1 MIHVLLSVSNFDAP
15 WAYGSMENI
24 LSSDMK
30 VCILPLSYSEG
41 WITDGE
47 EWKESYG
54 KGTDG
59 YEELVRPFR
68 SFGIKDPQ
76 ISWVNYYEDDEASA
90 SRKIREA
97 DVLFF
102 TGGYPDWMLQRLYDL
117 GITEEVRNFD
127 GVMMGTSAGAMI
139 QLDTFHLTPEEDYE
153 YQYYEGLALLG
164 GFDIE
169 VHYEEDLRHI
179 EAIIRT
185 LEDTGNPVIVLP
197 NEGGAIIGDNM
208 FELLGEA
215 FVLETNDLDEL
226 YQAYD
231 TLRTYGFEC

>member
-1 MIHVLLSVSNFDAP
+1 MI
-15 WAYGSMENI
+15 
-24 LSSDMK
+24 
-30 VCILPLSYSEG
+30 
-41 WITDGE
+41 
-47 EWKESYG
+47 
-54 KGTDG
+54 
-59 YEELVRPFR
+59 
-68 SFGIKDPQ
+68 
-76 ISWVNYYEDDEASA
+76 
-90 SRKIREA
+90 
-97 DVLFF
+97 
-102 TGGYPDWMLQRLYDL
+102 
-117 GITEEVRNFD
+117 
-127 GVMMGTSAGAMI
+127 GTSAGAMI

>member
-1 MIHVLLSVSNFDAP
+1 MYVEGDDGIFYGNDTPAKFAVCVNAP
-15 WAYGSMENI
+15 G
-24 LSSDMK
+24 
-30 VCILPLSYSEG
+30 
-41 WITDGE
+41 
-47 EWKESYG
+47 
-54 KGTDG
+54 
-59 YEELVRPFR
+59 
-68 SFGIKDPQ
+68 
-76 ISWVNYYEDDEASA
+76 
-90 SRKIREA
+90 
-97 DVLFF
+97 
-102 TGGYPDWMLQRLYDL
+102 
-117 GITEEVRNFD
+117 EEVRTFD

-185 LEDTGNPVIVLP
+185 LEDTGNPVIVMP
-197 NEGGAIIGDNM
+197 NEGGVIIGDNM

-215 FVLETNDLDEL
+215 FVLETKDLDEL

-231 TLRTYGFEC
+231 TIRTYGFEY

>member
-1 MIHVLLSVSNFDAP
+1 MGLWLHGKYPFFR
-15 WAYGSMENI
+15 YEG
-24 LSSDMK
+24 
-30 VCILPLSYSEG
+30 ILPLSYSEG

-231 TLRTYGFEC
+231 TLRSYGFEY